1 MKFRT
6 TVETGMKGLEIRP
19 GDGLTLLG
27 SCFAD
32 HIGRR
37 MVQSGLDA
45 HANPFGVLYN
55 PLSISVWCRAMA
67 TVEPLPEDIFFESG
81 GLWHSWL
88 NDSSFSAVNREECR
102 ARLEN
107 VCREE
112 AARFRSL
119 KVLFLTLGTNRYYR
133 LNENGRV
140 VANCHKQPGARFTEE
155 QLDVEGAK
163 EVLGEAL
170 GALWQ
175 VNPSLQIVFTVS
187 PYRYAKYGFHG
198 SRLGKAVLLLAV
210 DGICRAHEGRCFYF
224 PAYEIVLD
232 ELRDYRFYAAD
243 MLHPSE
249 VAVGYI
255 WERFSEVCFPVET
268 RSFMAEWEAVAKALS
283 HRPLH
288 PESAAYRDFLR
299 QTMLKME
306 RLTEKY
312 PKLADTTEYGRLKD
326 LLKY

>member
-1 MKFRT
+1 M
-6 TVETGMKGLEIRP
+6 VQ
-19 GDGLTLLG
+19 GDGYRG
-27 SCFAD
+27 AVAR
-32 HIGRR
+32 G
-37 MVQSGLDA
+37 
-45 HANPFGVLYN
+45 Y
-55 PLSISVWCRAMA
+55 
-67 TVEPLPEDIFFESG
+67 FFESG

-88 NDSSFSAVNREECR
+88 NDSSFSAENREECR

-107 VCREE
+107 VRREE

>member
-27 SCFAD
+27 SFFAD

-45 HANPFGVLYN
+45 HA
-55 PLSISVWCRAMA
+55 
-67 TVEPLPEDIFFESG
+67 
-81 GLWHSWL
+81 
-88 NDSSFSAVNREECR
+88 
-102 ARLEN
+102 
-107 VCREE
+107 
-112 AARFRSL
+112 
-119 KVLFLTLGTNRYYR
+119 
-133 LNENGRV
+133 
-140 VANCHKQPGARFTEE
+140 
-155 QLDVEGAK
+155 
-163 EVLGEAL
+163 
-170 GALWQ
+170 
-175 VNPSLQIVFTVS
+175 NPSLQIVFTVS

>member
-88 NDSSFSAVNREECR
+88 NDSSFSAENREECR

-133 LNENGRV
+133 LYENGRV

-198 SRLGKAVLLLAV
+198 SRVGKSRAVVGRRRDMSCARGTLFLFPGLRN
-210 DGICRAHEGRCFYF
+210 RAG
-224 PAYEIVLD
+224 
-232 ELRDYRFYAAD
+232 
-243 MLHPSE
+243 
-249 VAVGYI
+249 
-255 WERFSEVCFPVET
+255 
-268 RSFMAEWEAVAKALS
+268 
-283 HRPLH
+283 
-288 PESAAYRDFLR
+288 
-299 QTMLKME
+299 
-306 RLTEKY
+306 
-312 PKLADTTEYGRLKD
+312 
-326 LLKY
+326 

>member
-6 TVETGMKGLEIRP
+6 TVENEMKGLDIHP

-55 PLSISVWCRAMA
+55 PLSIAAWCRAMA
-67 TVEPLPEDIFFESG
+67 TGEPLPEDIFFESG

-88 NDSSFSAVNREECR
+88 NDSFFSAENREECR

-107 VCREE
+107 VRCEE

-133 LNENGRV
+133 LNDNGRV
-140 VANCHKQPGARFTEE
+140 VANCHKQPGAWFTEG
-155 QLDVEGAK
+155 QLDVEGTKA
-163 EVLGEAL
+163 ELGEAL
-170 GALWQ
+170 EALWR

-210 DGICRAHEGRCFYF
+210 DELCRAYGG
-224 PAYEIVLD
+224 
-232 ELRDYRFYAAD
+232 
-243 MLHPSE
+243 
-249 VAVGYI
+249 VASI
-255 WERFSEVCFPVET
+255 F
-268 RSFMAEWEAVAKALS
+268 
-283 HRPLH
+283 
-288 PESAAYRDFLR
+288 
-299 QTMLKME
+299 
-306 RLTEKY
+306 RLT
-312 PKLADTTEYGRLKD
+312 RLCWTN
-326 LLKY
+326 

>member
-1 MKFRT
+1 M
-6 TVETGMKGLEIRP
+6 
-19 GDGLTLLG
+19 
-27 SCFAD
+27 
-32 HIGRR
+32 
-37 MVQSGLDA
+37 
-45 HANPFGVLYN
+45 
-55 PLSISVWCRAMA
+55 
-67 TVEPLPEDIFFESG
+67 PEDIFFESG

-88 NDSSFSAVNREECR
+88 NDSFFSAENREECR

-107 VCREE
+107 VRCEE

-133 LNENGRV
+133 LNDNGRV
-140 VANCHKQPGARFTEE
+140 VANCHKQPGAWFTEG
-155 QLDVEGAK
+155 QLDVEGTKA
-163 EVLGEAL
+163 ELGEAL
-170 GALWQ
+170 EALWR

-210 DGICRAHEGRCFYF
+210 DELCRAYGGRCFYF

-249 VAVGYI
+249 VAVEYI
-255 WERFSEVCFPVET
+255 WERFSEVCFPAET

-288 PESAAYRDFLR
+288 PESVAYREFLR
-299 QTMLKME
+299 QTMLKLE

-312 PKLADTTEYGRLKD
+312 PNLVRTSAYENLKS

>member
-1 MKFRT
+1 MR
-6 TVETGMKGLEIRP
+6 
-19 GDGLTLLG
+19 
-27 SCFAD
+27 
-32 HIGRR
+32 
-37 MVQSGLDA
+37 
-45 HANPFGVLYN
+45 
-55 PLSISVWCRAMA
+55 
-67 TVEPLPEDIFFESG
+67 
-81 GLWHSWL
+81 
-88 NDSSFSAVNREECR
+88 
-102 ARLEN
+102 
-107 VCREE
+107 REE

-133 LNENGRV
+133 LNDNGRV

-170 GALWQ
+170 EALWQ

-249 VAVGYI
+249 VAVEYI
-255 WERFSEVCFPVET
+255 LGTFLGSLFPGGNT
-268 RSFMAEWEAVAKALS
+268 K
-283 HRPLH
+283 LH
-288 PESAAYRDFLR
+288 GGMGGRGQGFVPPSAASGIGGLSGLPASNYVKDG
-299 QTMLKME
+299 
-306 RLTEKY
+306 
-312 PKLADTTEYGRLKD
+312 TTY
-326 LLKY
+326 

>member
-88 NDSSFSAVNREECR
+88 NDSSFSAENREECR

-112 AARFRSL
+112 AARSHSDGNNGSYL
-119 KVLFLTLGTNRYYR
+119 K
-133 LNENGRV
+133 
-140 VANCHKQPGARFTEE
+140 
-155 QLDVEGAK
+155 
-163 EVLGEAL
+163 
-170 GALWQ
+170 
-175 VNPSLQIVFTVS
+175 
-187 PYRYAKYGFHG
+187 
-198 SRLGKAVLLLAV
+198 
-210 DGICRAHEGRCFYF
+210 
-224 PAYEIVLD
+224 
-232 ELRDYRFYAAD
+232 
-243 MLHPSE
+243 
-249 VAVGYI
+249 
-255 WERFSEVCFPVET
+255 
-268 RSFMAEWEAVAKALS
+268 
-283 HRPLH
+283 
-288 PESAAYRDFLR
+288 
-299 QTMLKME
+299 
-306 RLTEKY
+306 
-312 PKLADTTEYGRLKD
+312 
-326 LLKY
+326 

>member
-6 TVETGMKGLEIRP
+6 TVETGMKGLHIRP

-55 PLSISVWCRAMA
+55 PLSIAAWCRAMA

-88 NDSSFSAVNREECR
+88 NDSSFSAENREECR

-107 VCREE
+107 VRREE

-133 LNENGRV
+133 LNDNGRV

-170 GALWQ
+170 EALWQ

-210 DGICRAHEGRCFYF
+210 DGICRAQ
-224 PAYEIVLD
+224 
-232 ELRDYRFYAAD
+232 RDVV
-243 MLHPSE
+243 S
-249 VAVGYI
+249 I
-255 WERFSEVCFPVET
+255 S
-268 RSFMAEWEAVAKALS
+268 
-283 HRPLH
+283 
-288 PESAAYRDFLR
+288 
-299 QTMLKME
+299 
-306 RLTEKY
+306 RLTKSCWMS
-312 PKLADTTEYGRLKD
+312 
-326 LLKY
+326 

>member
-88 NDSSFSAVNREECR
+88 NDSSFSAENREECR

-107 VCREE
+107 VRREE

-119 KVLFLTLGTNRYYR
+119 KVL
-133 LNENGRV
+133 
-140 VANCHKQPGARFTEE
+140 
-155 QLDVEGAK
+155 LDVEGAK

>member
-88 NDSSFSAVNREECR
+88 NDSSFSAENREECR

-155 QLDVEGAK
+155 QLDVEGRR
-163 EVLGEAL
+163 
-170 GALWQ
+170 
-175 VNPSLQIVFTVS
+175 
-187 PYRYAKYGFHG
+187 RYSERHWGLF
-198 SRLGKAVLLLAV
+198 
-210 DGICRAHEGRCFYF
+210 GRS
-224 PAYEIVLD
+224 I
-232 ELRDYRFYAAD
+232 
-243 MLHPSE
+243 
-249 VAVGYI
+249 
-255 WERFSEVCFPVET
+255 
-268 RSFMAEWEAVAKALS
+268 
-283 HRPLH
+283 RPCK
-288 PESAAYRDFLR
+288 SFLR
-299 QTMLKME
+299 SVPTAVSYTH
-306 RLTEKY
+306 LTL
-312 PKLADTTEYGRLKD
+312 PTICSV
-326 LLKY
+326 